1 MEGGGS
7 RSDDD
12 DFQLSQRKRP
22 RVVKKKNVAGA
33 SNPTAEQKTAKK
45 VKPTPAPLLP
55 TPDKLLTVEKAKHPL
70 APLGQLNPAGTED
83 KEKRKLVTATS
94 SARDD
99 PDFQPVQWSLVAQ
112 EEDME
117 VKEERR
123 LRDGRGINI
132 KEGDLADEFQIK
144 YVVTPDSRV
153 GRITKGEGVDLIKR
167 KILELAGAESTSSAG
182 LNVDEASPELILTQ
196 EDVGLV
202 DEQRE
207 LLFTEIFKKGG
218 RVPVI
223 DKPGWSLIIHKAP
236 TTGFIHLCVEKPKVE
251 NGVGAYQALRLC
263 TEPKCYQYQ
272 QTLATDVLPKCT
284 YHQPE
289 PVYTVVKVPDY
300 NRRDVLVQL
309 HMKFALSVKLNVS
322 DEQKDDAVEFNLGR
336 ACSRNSAWF
345 NYCATKGLKTRP
357 IPKPISMTHFANEG
371 DALKKLSLESTIGMF
386 MKLAPGTQPIIN
398 LNDLI
403 PLCYDMK
410 GELDV
415 RLKDLGMELKIR
427 RHLTPEERVEVKYLF
442 PGEYFL
448 TSTFTTTPTTTTFIT
463 TATAAAAL
471 QKPGKGKSFLYAIMS
486 RNMWYFG
493 WSDTPD
499 FKDRLT
505 GNKSDGVNE
514 YKRITDKRQKDRE
527 LEIDGLRQR
536 DRELGRAEE
545 SCTYPPP
552 LKAPT
557 LTCYLLAKCDDDDKE
572 KKKTKTIEAKMIIA
586 GYVAYLLGLRNPIRP
601 NSDLGYSTNKC
612 VSISLVDSTSWGEIC
627 DFVKLFWGVEPML
640 GQFKKD

>member
-33 SNPTAEQKTAKK
+33 SNPAAEQKTAKE

-55 TPDKLLTVEKAKHPL
+55 TRDKLLTVEKAKHPL

-83 KEKRKLVTATS
+83 KEKRKTETARS
-94 SARDD
+94 SARNDQ
-99 PDFQPVQWSLVAQ
+99 DFQPMQWSFVAQ

-117 VKEERR
+117 VKGERR

-144 YVVTPDSRV
+144 YPVSSDARV

-167 KILELAGAESTSSAG
+167 IILDLAGVESTSSAG

-196 EDVGLV
+196 EDVGLS

-223 DKPGWSLIIHKAP
+223 DKPGRSLIIHKAP
-236 TTGFIHLCVEKPKVE
+236 TTGFIHLCVEKPKVS
-251 NGVGAYQALRLC
+251 NGVSVYQAFRLC
-263 TEPKCYQYQ
+263 TEPKCYQYE
-272 QTLATDVLPKCT
+272 QTLSTDVFPKCIH
-284 YHQPE
+284 HQSE
-289 PVYTVVKVPDY
+289 PVYTVVKVTDY

-309 HMKFALSVKLNVS
+309 HVKFALSVKLTAS
-322 DEQKDDAVEFNLGR
+322 DEQKDDVAEFNLGR
-336 ACSRNSAWF
+336 VCTSNSVWL

-357 IPKPISMTHFANEG
+357 IPKPISMTHFANER

-398 LNDLI
+398 MDDLI
-403 PLCYDMK
+403 PLCYGME
-410 GELDV
+410 GELDA
-415 RLKDLGMELKIR
+415 RLKELGIELKIR
-427 RHLTPEERVEVKYLF
+427 RHLTPEERVQVKYPF

-463 TATAAAAL
+463 TATEAAAL

-499 FKDRLT
+499 FKDRLRGGKNDGASLVSTNESRISARKT
-505 GNKSDGVNE
+505 GNW
-514 YKRITDKRQKDRE
+514 R
-527 LEIDGLRQR
+527 
-536 DRELGRAEE
+536 
-545 SCTYPPP
+545 
-552 LKAPT
+552 
-557 LTCYLLAKCDDDDKE
+557 
-572 KKKTKTIEAKMIIA
+572 
-586 GYVAYLLGLRNPIRP
+586 
-601 NSDLGYSTNKC
+601 
-612 VSISLVDSTSWGEIC
+612 
-627 DFVKLFWGVEPML
+627 
-640 GQFKKD
+640 